1 MTNAIEYKMWKKSLE
16 SSEIKTEQAS
26 FKNKRFVK
34 IGEEACI
41 KFPEEKLC
49 FFIVIFGYV
58 FDLFVKVFHLTI
70 KMQIS

>member
-1 MTNAIEYKMWKKSLE
+1 MLLDIRREKKSLE
-16 SSEIKTEQAS
+16 SSEIKTEQA
-26 FKNKRFVK
+26 FFNNKRFVK

-49 FFIVIFGYV
+49 LFIVIFGYV
-58 FDLFVKVFHLTI
+58 FDLFVKVFHVTI